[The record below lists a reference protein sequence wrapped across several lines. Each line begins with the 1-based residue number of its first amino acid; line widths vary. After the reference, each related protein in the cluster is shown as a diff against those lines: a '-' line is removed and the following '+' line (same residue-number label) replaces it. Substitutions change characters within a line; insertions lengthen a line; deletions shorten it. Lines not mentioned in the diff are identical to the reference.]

1 MNDIQLSEKVDQKLN
16 CQFALLSLSLL
27 FKAKYPIEWFN
38 LFSMCLTKQNK
49 IKDKNISI
57 KTR

>member
-27 FKAKYPIEWFN
+27 FKAKYPTEWFN
-38 LFSMCLTKQNK
+38 VSMCLTKQNK
-49 IKDKNISI
+49 IKGENISI

>member
-38 LFSMCLTKQNK
+38 LFSMCFTKQNK
-49 IKDKNISI
+49 IKGKNISI